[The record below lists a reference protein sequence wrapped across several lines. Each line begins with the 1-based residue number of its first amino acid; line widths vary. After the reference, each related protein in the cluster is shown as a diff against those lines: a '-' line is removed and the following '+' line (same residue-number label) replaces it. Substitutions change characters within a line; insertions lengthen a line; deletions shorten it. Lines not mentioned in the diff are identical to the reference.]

1 MVNQDISTA
10 QFSDLVVSLP
20 ADTSNSHPAFLKP
33 LITVLS
39 RVVDHFESLGAMIYY
54 WHYLSFDMLNHVANS
69 FNLEAVQGKFDDFKN
84 EVQRFR
90 GRTTL
95 AAFSV
100 NETMKRVCPPQFRE
114 IITQFEWPETATLQL
129 LEEFR
134 VDYMAHFELRPYSM
148 ILGFVEKIE
157 PSHSF
162 SVTWFIP
169 GVVSPL
175 LIGAPPEAL
184 IDRYS
189 LVGKVRGEDRGLDV
203 GFESTLP
210 LKNLGVLKVRLLVC
224 ITHTSY
230 ISYSFRQASGML
242 LAGTMKCIII
252 IIVKK

>member
-1 MVNQDISTA
+1 MKNSMVNQDISTA
-10 QFSDLVVSLP
+10 QFSDMVVSLP
-20 ADTSNSHPAFLKP
+20 ADTGNSHPAFLKP
-33 LITVLS
+33 LKTVLL

-54 WHYLSFDMLNHVANS
+54 WHYLSFDMLDHVANS
-69 FNLEAVQGKFDDFKN
+69 FDLEAVQGKFDDFKN

-100 NETMKRVCPPQFRE
+100 NETKRVCPPRFRE
-114 IITQFEWPETATLQL
+114 IITQFEWPETATLQR

-134 VDYMAHFELRPYSM
+134 VDYMAHYQLQPYSM

-189 LVGKVRGEDRGLDV
+189 ILGKVRGEDY
-203 GFESTLP
+203 
-210 LKNLGVLKVRLLVC
+210 GVYETIPQVEVRSCDPAKFL
-224 ITHTSY
+224 
-230 ISYSFRQASGML
+230 
-242 LAGTMKCIII
+242 
-252 IIVKK
+252 

>member
-1 MVNQDISTA
+1 MKNSMVIHHISTA

-20 ADTSNSHPAFLKP
+20 ADTGNSHPAFLKP
-33 LITVLS
+33 LKTVLS

-54 WHYLSFDMLNHVANS
+54 WHYLSFDMLDHVANS
-69 FNLEAVQGKFDDFKN
+69 FDLVAVQGKFLNFKN
-84 EVQRFR
+84 EVNHFR
-90 GRTTL
+90 GRKTL
-95 AAFSV
+95 ADFCKK
-100 NETMKRVCPPQFRE
+100 ETKRVCPPQFRE
-114 IITQFEWPETATLQL
+114 IITQFEWPETAMLQL

-134 VDYMAHFELRPYSM
+134 VDYMAHYELQPYSM

-189 LVGKVRGEDRGLDV
+189 ILGKVRGEDY
-203 GFESTLP
+203 
-210 LKNLGVLKVRLLVC
+210 GVYETIPQVEVRSCDPANFL
-224 ITHTSY
+224 
-230 ISYSFRQASGML
+230 
-242 LAGTMKCIII
+242 
-252 IIVKK
+252 